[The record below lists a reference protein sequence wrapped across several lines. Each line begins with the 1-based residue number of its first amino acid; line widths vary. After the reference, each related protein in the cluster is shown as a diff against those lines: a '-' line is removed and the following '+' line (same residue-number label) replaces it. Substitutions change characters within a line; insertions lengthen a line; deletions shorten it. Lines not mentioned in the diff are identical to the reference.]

1 MHNFIYKSMWYALKW
16 GSQCLVIW
24 GLSLFST
31 SAIFRDYFLIFFLM
45 YSTCIKTCQLFIA
58 HHYVISFK
66 DKCHWEWLLSLSG
79 YWVKICFVGSRVLLR
94 DIEDPSGSAKLFT
107 KSGSE
112 SQIKMCILFLS
123 FLWRFAWKQ
132 RHLNSIFVFPTK
144 RMIDITELDILI
156 LVLYQYFF

>member
-1 MHNFIYKSMWYALKW
+1 MWYALKW

-31 SAIFRDYFLIFFLM
+31 SAIFRDYFFICFLM

-107 KSGSE
+107 KSRSE
-112 SQIKMCILFLS
+112 SQIKMCILLAPHGALAVIAFRYYPTLPYPTLPFPS
-123 FLWRFAWKQ
+123 LLYFPNILLKPLTVTRQ
-132 RHLNSIFVFPTK
+132 LLNS
-144 RMIDITELDILI
+144 
-156 LVLYQYFF
+156 Y